1 MSLDLS
7 AYLKDLEYLINIDSG
22 TSNVDGNRQAAA
34 FFAKGFRL
42 AGFDVSEEAVG
53 EAKRPVVI
61 ARTPGARRF
70 DSYLGGHMDTVFPD
84 GTAAARPFTR
94 DGDIVTGPGTVDMKA
109 GALLILYIA
118 RELRQTAP
126 QIPLCAVL
134 NSDEE
139 IGSPDSAPVLRRE
152 AANCRRIFIFEG
164 GRKNDR
170 LVNQRKG
177 IAKYRIEIQGIA
189 SHAGTAPHKGASA
202 ITELAHWITR
212 LDRLKKPDRGT
223 TVNTGLME
231 GGTALN
237 VVAPRAWAMTEVRY
251 TDPKE
256 LARIQRAMEKMAA
269 KPFVADTQAQVT
281 QLSHYPPLLPGEKT
295 LALMGEL
302 SPYGLEYVKAGGIS
316 DANRLADLDIPIL
329 DGCGPS
335 GGFPHSEKE
344 FLSVQTVQRR
354 FDLFTRIIK
363 ETGRETGSF

>member
-1 MSLDLS
+1 MSLDLN

-22 TSNVDGNRQAAA
+22 TSNVDGNRQIAA
-34 FFAKGFRL
+34 FFAKEFRL
-42 AGFDVSEEAVG
+42 AGFDVSEEAAG

-61 ARTPGARRF
+61 ARTPCARAF

-94 DGDIVTGPGTVDMKA
+94 DGDIVTGPGAVDMKA

-126 QIPLCAVL
+126 RIPLCAVI

-139 IGSPDSAPVLRRE
+139 IGSPDSAPILRRE
-152 AANCRRIFIFEG
+152 AASCRRIFIFEG

-177 IAKYRIEIQGIA
+177 IVKYRIEIEGIA
-189 SHAGTAPHKGASA
+189 SHAGTAPWKGASA

-212 LDRLKKPDRGT
+212 LDKLKNFDRGT
-223 TVNTGLME
+223 TINTGIIE

-237 VVAPRAWAMTEVRY
+237 VVAPSAWAMTEVRY
-251 TDPKE
+251 SDPKD
-256 LARIQRAMEKMAA
+256 LARIQRAMEKLAA
-269 KPFVADTQAQVT
+269 KPFVAGTRAQVT
-281 QLSHYPPLLPGEKT
+281 QLSHCPPLLPGEKT
-295 LALMGEL
+295 FALMEEL

-316 DANRLADLDIPIL
+316 DANRLADLDVPII

-344 FLSVQTVQRR
+344 FLSVQTAARR
-354 FDLFTRIIK
+354 FDLFTRIIR

>member
-1 MSLDLS
+1 MGLNLD
-7 AYLKDLEYLINIDSG
+7 AYLSDLRYLINTDSG
-22 TSNVDGNRQAAA
+22 TSNIDGNRKIAA

-42 AGFDVSEEAVG
+42 AGFDVSEETAG

-61 ARTPGARRF
+61 AKTPGAAAF

-94 DGDIVTGPGTVDMKA
+94 EADIVTGPGAVDMKA

-118 RELRQTAP
+118 AELRKTAP
-126 QIPLCAVL
+126 EIPLCIVL

-139 IGSPDSAPVLRRE
+139 IGSPDSAAILRRE

-177 IAKYRIEIQGIA
+177 IAKYRIDIEGVA
-189 SHAGTAPHKGASA
+189 SHAGTAPWKGSSA
-202 ITELAHWITR
+202 VTELAHWITR
-212 LDRLKKPDRGT
+212 LDKLKNYDRGT
-223 TVNTGLME
+223 TVNVGLME

-237 VVAPRAWAMTEVRY
+237 VVAPAAWAMTEVRY
-251 TDPKE
+251 TEKTE
-256 LARIQRAMEKMAA
+256 LARIERAFKRMTA
-269 KPFVADTQAQVT
+269 KPFVAGTQAKVT
-281 QLSHYPPLLPGEKT
+281 RISHYPPLIPAEKT
-295 LALMGEL
+295 QALMKEL

-316 DANRLADLDIPIL
+316 DANRLADLDIPII
-329 DGCGPS
+329 DGCGPG

-344 FLSVQTVQRR
+344 FLSIATAERR
-354 FDLFTRIIK
+354 FDLFTRII
-363 ETGRETGSF
+363 RETGIPSK